1 MQRYLLAV
9 LIAATILIFSIAEP
23 ADAQEVNPCNTSQT
37 LAVRCFVRNAIATK
51 ILTVPSGMS
60 LTNYN
65 NYAVAVF
72 YITEDTNLS
81 VILLGTT
88 TAIADAMPAK
98 NADGTAN
105 ETAQTNAIN
114 AIVNSESLTGLIT
127 LPSQTT
133 VAQVEM
139 FAQQT
144 VSNLTGFTGA
154 SLSPGAVLRL
164 IDSYIITATSTTGT
178 IDWTTV
184 DASLTTAVKNLIS
197 SSMLKLPSGV
207 TQAQFTTFV
216 EDVARAIAAYKSSTG
231 RKSL

>member
-1 MQRYLLAV
+1 MQRYILAV
-9 LIAATILIFSIAEP
+9 LVTATILMFSVAAP
-23 ADAQEVNPCNTSQT
+23 ANAQEVNPCNNSQT

-60 LTNYN
+60 ATNYS
-65 NYAVAVF
+65 NYAVSVF
-72 YITEDTNLS
+72 YITQDTNLS

-114 AIVNSESLTGLIT
+114 SIINSESLTGLIT

-133 VAQVEM
+133 EAQVEL

-144 VSNLTGFTGA
+144 VTNLTGFTGV

-164 IDSYIITATSTTGT
+164 IDSYIITATSSTGA
-178 IDWTTV
+178 INWTTV
-184 DASLTTAVKNLIS
+184 DASLTTAVKNLIGS
-197 SSMLKLPSGV
+197 GMLKLPSGV

-216 EDVARAIAAYKSSTG
+216 EDVAHAIEAYKSATG

>member
-1 MQRYLLAV
+1 MQRYILAV
-9 LIAATILIFSIAEP
+9 LVTATILMFSVAAP
-23 ADAQEVNPCNTSQT
+23 ANAQEVNPCNNSQT

-60 LTNYN
+60 ATNYS
-65 NYAVAVF
+65 NYAVSVF
-72 YITEDTNLS
+72 YITQDTNLS

-114 AIVNSESLTGLIT
+114 SIINSESLTGLIT

-133 VAQVEM
+133 EAQVEL

-144 VSNLTGFTGA
+144 VTNLTGFTGV

-164 IDSYIITATSTTGT
+164 IDSYIITATSSTGA
-178 IDWTTV
+178 INWTTV
-184 DASLTTAVKNLIS
+184 DASLTTAVKNLIG

-216 EDVARAIAAYKSSTG
+216 EDVAHAIATYKSATG